1 MGGLKTTLHTMQPT
15 KILLAEDEPLLLKVM
30 EMRLKKEGYEV
41 ISSIDGKEALDQIR
55 LQSPDLVIVDF
66 MMPYYSGLEVLAKIR
81 QQLKLSTPV
90 IILSAMEQ
98 EDTKIKAFKL
108 GANDYILKP
117 FSPNELLGRIK
128 QLVG

>member
-1 MGGLKTTLHTMQPT
+1 MQPT
-15 KILLAEDEPLLLKVM
+15 KILVAEDEPLLLKVM

-41 ISSIDGKEALDQIR
+41 ILSIDGQEALDQIR
-55 LQSPDLVIVDF
+55 LQSPGLIILDF
-66 MMPYYSGLEVLAKIR
+66 MMPHYSGLEVLAQIR

-98 EDTKIKAFKL
+98 EDTKARAFKL

-117 FSPNELLGRIK
+117 YSPSELLLSIK
-128 QLVG
+128 QLIG